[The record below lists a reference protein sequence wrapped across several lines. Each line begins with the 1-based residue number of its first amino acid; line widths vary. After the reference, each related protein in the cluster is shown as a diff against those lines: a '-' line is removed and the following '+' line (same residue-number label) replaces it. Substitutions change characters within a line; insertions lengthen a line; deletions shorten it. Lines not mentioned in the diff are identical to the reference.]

1 MMAPPPAGGGADIT
15 GGRIV
20 GGELSPVLSRQVN
33 RTVTVRYKVQHSGQW
48 RI

>member
-1 MMAPPPAGGGADIT
+1 MMAPPPASGGADIT

-20 GGELSPVLSRQVN
+20 GAELSPLLSRQVN
-33 RTVTVRYKVQHSGQW
+33 RTVTVVQVQHSGQW